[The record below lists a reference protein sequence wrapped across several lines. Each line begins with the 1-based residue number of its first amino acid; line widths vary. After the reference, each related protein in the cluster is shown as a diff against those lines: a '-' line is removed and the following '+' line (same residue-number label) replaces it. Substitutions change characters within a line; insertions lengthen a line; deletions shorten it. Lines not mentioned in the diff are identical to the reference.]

1 MTMQRIFAV
10 VFFIGLLT
18 GVALTQG
25 RQNNRAPQRPQ
36 NPPANLPPEALD
48 GYVPARRY
56 INPPMKAGH
65 APFSDAVQID
75 NTLYLSGRFGFDP
88 RTGQVP
94 AEATMEVRIMLEG
107 IRATLAEAGMTMDDL
122 VMVQVYMTDLA
133 LYDQFNAVYRSYF
146 TRAVPARAVVG
157 TGKLLRN
164 ARFEIQGI
172 AVRTQ

>member
-25 RQNNRAPQRPQ
+25 RQSNRAPQRPQ
-36 NPPANLPPEALD
+36 QNVQPEVIE

-56 INPPMKAGH
+56 INPPSRAGH

-75 NTLYLSGRFGFDP
+75 NTLYLSGRFGIDP

-94 AEATMEVRIMLEG
+94 AEVTTEVRIMLEG
-107 IRATLAEAGMTMDDL
+107 VRSTLAEAGMTMDDL
-122 VMVQVYMTDLA
+122 VMVQVFMTDLA
-133 LYDQFNAVYRSYF
+133 LYDQFNAIYRSYF

-157 TGKLLRN
+157 TGKLLRG